1 MVSDRGAG
9 AIDLFGCSEPSPRPS
24 ITDLGMTLY
33 PTHKSARFEP
43 SYLHFTHING
53 LANHW

>member
-1 MVSDRGAG
+1 MDQRAQP
-9 AIDLFGCSEPSPRPS
+9 LSPPNGPGGDFVP
-24 ITDLGMTLY
+24 IA
-33 PTHKSARFEP
+33 KSARFES